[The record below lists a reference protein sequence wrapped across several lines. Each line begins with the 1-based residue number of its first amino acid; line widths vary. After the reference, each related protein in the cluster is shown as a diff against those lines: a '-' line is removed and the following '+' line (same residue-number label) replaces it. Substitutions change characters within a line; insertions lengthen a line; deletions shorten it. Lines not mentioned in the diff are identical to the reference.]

1 MKAVSLIALM
11 AVIAGPAYAD
21 CVAPPGNVT
30 IPDGSKAAIE
40 EMKAAIA
47 AVKEYNAAVE
57 AYNNCL
63 NLEQDAAVAARGKNI
78 TDEERKQIQKEY
90 AERYNPEANRLQAVA
105 DQLNTQIRAYKAA
118 HPPKS

>member
-1 MKAVSLIALM
+1 MK
-11 AVIAGPAYAD
+11 
-21 CVAPPGNVT
+21 T
-30 IPDGSKAAIE
+30 
-40 EMKAAIA
+40 AIA

-57 AYNNCL
+57 AFNSCL

-78 TDEERKQIQKEY
+78 TDEERKAIEKQY
-90 AERYNPEANRLQAVA
+90 AERYNPEANRLQGVA

>member
-1 MKAVSLIALM
+1 MKAAAFFALT
-11 AVIAGPAYAD
+11 AVLAAPAYAD

-30 IPDGSKAAIE
+30 IPDGSKASIE
-40 EMKAAIA
+40 EMKTAIA

-57 AYNNCL
+57 AFNSCL

-78 TDEERKQIQKEY
+78 TDEERKAIEKQY
-90 AERYNPEANRLQAVA
+90 AERYNPEANRLQGVA